1 MDDLSTTIKI
11 ITFLITAVVNLMI
24 IIFLNSIGR
33 PLQFIIM
40 LMADLLIWSI
50 VEHIHRQ
57 I

>member
-11 ITFLITAVVNLMI
+11 ITFLITVVVNLMI